1 MSTINV
7 EDSAALAAIVAGL
20 TPGEPVV
27 ITRGG
32 TPIARI
38 MAEPAAPRPPR
49 KAGSA
54 KGQLVILVED
64 DEHLSHFAEYMG

>member
-1 MSTINV
+1 MNTISV
-7 EDSAALAAIVAGL
+7 EESAALAAVVAGL
-20 TPGEPVV
+20 KPGEPVV

-54 KGQLVILVED
+54 KGQLVILAED
-64 DEHLSHFAEYMG
+64 DEHLAGFAEYMG